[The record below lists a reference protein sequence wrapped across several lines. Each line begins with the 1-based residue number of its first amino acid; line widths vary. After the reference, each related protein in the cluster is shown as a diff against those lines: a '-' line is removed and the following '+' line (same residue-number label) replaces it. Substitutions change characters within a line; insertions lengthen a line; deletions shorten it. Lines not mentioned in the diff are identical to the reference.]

1 MKRLLSLVI
10 LTLVT
15 AVAGAQI
22 VPRMVIIE
30 NDLLTY
36 YLDHSDYNPDDY
48 SYTNIFLPA
57 QRQRWDSPA
66 PVVFRWKENLEG
78 AALEIREHEFDP
90 IPFQAIEIKP
100 RTKSCQ
106 VYNLIPGRWY
116 FYTLVDA
123 RGNSIYEKGSFFVNG
138 RRRMIRADNVRNI
151 RDFGGMVTD
160 DGRTLRYGLMYRG
173 ACLDWATRGGQVD
186 TIFTRDGWK
195 VLHDLLKIRADID
208 LRSPLELNLTDDDP
222 SNDMD
227 KCPLG
232 PDVEHHHYS
241 MSAFGGIQTSGRY
254 GPALLCILD
263 CLQRGRNV
271 FIHCAA
277 GADRTGAIS
286 FLLGGMAGVCETD
299 LARDYELTCMSKST
313 PKHTRNS
320 DKPYYYAASV
330 AYLKENFEGNTL
342 SEKIQDF
349 LIKKQGITREQITAL
364 QEIMVG
370 DQDAPR

>member
-1 MKRLLSLVI
+1 MKGYRF
-10 LTLVT
+10 LTLIVLLL
-15 AVAGAQI
+15 AASVARGQI

-30 NDLLTY
+30 NSLLTY

-48 SYTNIFLPA
+48 TYTNIFLPA

-66 PVVFRWKENLEG
+66 PVVFQWNYRIGE
-78 AALEIREHEFDP
+78 AALEIRENEDDA
-90 IPFQAIEIKP
+90 IPFIAVDLKP
-100 RTKSCQ
+100 KSKSCS
-106 VYNLIPGRWY
+106 VYNLIPGRRY
-116 FYTLVDA
+116 YYNLVDVK
-123 RGNSIYEKGSFFVNG
+123 GNSDYERGSFFVEG

-173 ACLDWATRGGQVD
+173 ACLDWATRSGQVD
-186 TIFTRDGWK
+186 TIFTQEGWK
-195 VLHDLLKIRADID
+195 VLHDIIKIRADID
-208 LRSPLELNLTDDDP
+208 LRSPLELNLTDDNP
-222 SNDMD
+222 ANDMD
-227 KCPLG
+227 HCPLG
-232 PDVEHHHYS
+232 ADVEHHHYS

-263 CLQRGRNV
+263 CLQRGKNV

-299 LARDYELTCMSKST
+299 LARDYELTCMSKSSV
-313 PKHTRNS
+313 KHTRNS

-330 AYLKENFEGNTL
+330 AYIKENFEGNTL
-342 SEKIQDF
+342 AEKIQDF
-349 LIKKQGITREQITAL
+349 LIKKQGITREQITAF
-364 QEIMVG
+364 QNIMV
-370 DQDAPR
+370 DD

>member
-1 MKRLLSLVI
+1 MKRFILITALLLAS
-10 LTLVT
+10 

-30 NDLLTY
+30 NDLLKY
-36 YLDHSDYNPDDY
+36 YLDHSDYNPNDY
-48 SYTNIFLPA
+48 TYTNIFLPA

-66 PVVFRWKENLEG
+66 PVTFSWKEKLG
-78 AALEIREHEFDP
+78 DAVLEIRENRSDP
-90 IPFQAIEIKP
+90 IPFQAVEIQP
-100 RTKSCQ
+100 RSRSCQ
-106 VYNLIPGRWY
+106 VYNLIPGRRY
-116 FYTLVDA
+116 YYSLVDVK
-123 RGNSIYEKGSFFVNG
+123 GNSEYEHGSFFVEG

-160 DGRTLRYGLMYRG
+160 DGRTLRYGIMYRG
-173 ACLDWATRGGQVD
+173 ACLDWATRSGQVD
-186 TIFTRDGWK
+186 TIFTKEGWK
-195 VLHDLLKIRADID
+195 VLHDLLQIRADID
-208 LRSPLELNLTDDDP
+208 LRSDLELNLTDDNP
-222 SNDMD
+222 ANDMD
-227 KCPLG
+227 HCPLG

-254 GPALLCILD
+254 GPALQCILD
-263 CLQRGRNV
+263 CIKRGKNV

-320 DKPYYYAASV
+320 DKPYYHAASV

-342 SEKIQDF
+342 SEKIQDY
-349 LIKKQGITREQITAL
+349 LIKKQGITREQITEF
-364 QEIMVG
+364 QRIIV
-370 DQDAPR
+370 DD